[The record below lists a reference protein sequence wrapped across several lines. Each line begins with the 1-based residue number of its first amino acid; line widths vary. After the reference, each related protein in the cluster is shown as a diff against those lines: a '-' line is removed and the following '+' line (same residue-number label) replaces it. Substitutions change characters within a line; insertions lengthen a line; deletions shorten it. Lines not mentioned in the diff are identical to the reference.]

1 MVTLK
6 ETSMKSNII
15 APKKTAGNNCAKCS
29 EFGMKNIANAE
40 TIAPPKINGILRPNL
55 VQVLS
60 LERPTIGCTKSPAR
74 GAANQK

>member
-6 ETSMKSNII
+6 ETSMKSSNII

-40 TIAPPKINGILRPNL
+40 TIAPPKIINGN
-55 VQVLS
+55 S
-60 LERPTIGCTKSPAR
+60 TT
-74 GAANQK
+74 